1 MSVSKP
7 LKLCLVFKQIVY
19 KKYFQNTV
27 CNLPLKSPR
36 TLAGLLGRRDVSD
49 FKRATKR
56 ASEFCWKASS
66 GMVTTTSAF
75 EEDSNV

>member
-1 MSVSKP
+1 MLNKP
-7 LKLCLVFKQIVY
+7 LI
-19 KKYFQNTV
+19 
-27 CNLPLKSPR
+27 SPG
-36 TLAGLLGRRDVSD
+36 TLAGCFGRRDVSD

-66 GMVTTTSAF
+66 GIVTTTSAF